1 MGFGS
6 FGGGGGRILYETV
19 EEDLSA
25 WGRELFGDPTRYIT
39 FAAHMNPVCANDAD
53 AQVLYFPKSLHIPA
67 GVTLTP
73 SNRCKGLIVYVNGH
87 LKIDGTI
94 SMTDRG
100 PSAAGVDT
108 PLTAVVR
115 KTRRVTRTIGRTTT
129 VLEDVYD
136 QVFGTI
142 GVIPAVGG
150 AGGPANTGGTAGT
163 ARKCGGGGGGFQY
176 SGTAGAGGAATSYAG
191 GAGGGGSAGSSS
203 VGTAGSS
210 TGGAGGTGLEDGLAS
225 SGAGNPG
232 GGGAYPG
239 ATGIGGVI
247 LLIARGNIYIE
258 ATGVISA
265 NGAAGG
271 GNGSAYGGTGGGSGA
286 GSINIGHGGTYT
298 NLGTVRAN
306 GGAGGSNSHGYVGGA
321 GGAGCITVEQVA
333 L

>member
-136 QVFGTI
+136 QVVGTI
-142 GVIPAVGG
+142 ESSPLSVGG
-150 AGGPANTGGTAGT
+150 RLANTGGTAG
-163 ARKCGGGGGGFQY
+163 RLEMQRGGGGFQY
-176 SGTAGAGGAATSYAG
+176 SGTAEGARRPPTRAGPAAAGRPAPVASERPGRAPEGQEGRGSRMGSRRPGPGTLAEGGPFQVRPA
-191 GAGGGGSAGSSS
+191 SAG
-203 VGTAGSS
+203 
-210 TGGAGGTGLEDGLAS
+210 
-225 SGAGNPG
+225 
-232 GGGAYPG
+232 
-239 ATGIGGVI
+239 
-247 LLIARGNIYIE
+247 
-258 ATGVISA
+258 
-265 NGAAGG
+265 
-271 GNGSAYGGTGGGSGA
+271 
-286 GSINIGHGGTYT
+286 
-298 NLGTVRAN
+298 
-306 GGAGGSNSHGYVGGA
+306 
-321 GGAGCITVEQVA
+321 
-333 L
+333 